1 MYFIDPPSGWKYGFP
16 KLIPQERMQD
26 PVTWIVEQGY
36 PQQEVD
42 SLGDHFFC
50 RYILADTDEEEINKK
65 TDSIV
70 ESVINQIQE
79 RSNRGKNKYG
89 TTLDRND
96 LSVVDWVQHA
106 QEEALDLALY
116 LEKIKKELTKTK
128 TNF

>member
-1 MYFIDPPSGWKYGFP
+1 MLFMAHDIGKMKF
-16 KLIPQERMQD
+16 
-26 PVTWIVEQGY
+26 GY
-36 PQQEVD
+36 NF
-42 SLGDHFFC
+42 LK
-50 RYILADTDEEEINKK
+50 IKNNNMIEINKK

-96 LSVVDWVQHA
+96 LSVADWVQHA